1 MNSSFRLWQLI
12 RFLDRKVS
20 GPSPVTPR
28 VSSALAIPKSHPHAR
43 KQSTFEGQ
51 SLVQDVST
59 PTTPNIHP
67 PPTSTPYTLSLDPI
81 KESATPIPYATPAG
95 PATPDIL
102 DANPPN
108 APAFREDIFSSAHV
122 PPTPQ
127 PRPSRGNGY
136 TGAHSRRRSSLGFP
150 GIGLPSN
157 LVSSPTNGF
166 SPLSQTFAAPG
177 SEILL
182 WAYAR
187 LVGTL
192 EIDESIVP
200 PAELDS
206 LRAKL
211 RTGGAIGGGRMDI
224 AERAPAAGV
233 SAASPVGL
241 TGGLFSTLFGGG
253 GGSPS
258 GFATQSSPTM
268 MTPPQSAVSLGVH
281 TRSPSAGYIS
291 SFFTGSPGPGVTRAR
306 SMSHAG
312 RYGGSSGGGSGLLG
326 GAATAGEDPKSLP
339 TLEVQPSVLAVDL
352 NLAPGETRS
361 CMSPAP
367 SISIQIPTYH
377 H

>member
-1 MNSSFRLWQLI
+1 ML
-12 RFLDRKVS
+12 
-20 GPSPVTPR
+20 
-28 VSSALAIPKSHPHAR
+28 
-43 KQSTFEGQ
+43 
-51 SLVQDVST
+51 
-59 PTTPNIHP
+59 P

-102 DANPPN
+102 DPHNAPNP
-108 APAFREDIFSSAHV
+108 PAFREDIFSSAHV

-127 PRPSRGNGY
+127 PRQPRGNGY
-136 TGAHSRRRSSLGFP
+136 TGAHARRRSSLGFP

-166 SPLSQTFAAPG
+166 SSLSQTFATPG
-177 SEILL
+177 TEILL

-192 EIDESIVP
+192 EIDEIIVP

-224 AERAPAAGV
+224 TERGPAAGI
-233 SAASPVGL
+233 SAPPVGL
-241 TGGLFSTLFGGG
+241 TGGLFSSLFGG

-281 TRSPSAGYIS
+281 TSSPSTGYIS
-291 SFFTGSPGPGVTRAR
+291 SFFSGSPGVTRAR
-306 SMSHAG
+306 SMNNAG
-312 RYGGSSGGGSGLLG
+312 RYGGSSGHGGGSGLFG
-326 GAATAGEDPKSLP
+326 SAATAGEDPKSLP
-339 TLEVQPSVLAVDL
+339 TLEMQPSVLAVDL

-361 CMSPAP
+361 CMFKRSLDLCL
-367 SISIQIPTYH
+367 SH
-377 H
+377 HHAAILTWSFSRFSS